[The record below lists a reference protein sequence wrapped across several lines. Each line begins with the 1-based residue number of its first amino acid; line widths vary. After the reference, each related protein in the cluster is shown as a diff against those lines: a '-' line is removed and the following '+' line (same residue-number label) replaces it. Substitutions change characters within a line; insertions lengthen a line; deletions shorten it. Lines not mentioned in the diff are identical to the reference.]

1 MIALVGL
8 GNPGEKYDLNRHN
21 VGHMVLNTIINGQK
35 EVITEKKL
43 GGQITNFKYRSKNI
57 KTFKSNDFMNECG
70 ISIKKFISFY
80 KFKTESIYVIHDDLD
95 LQLGKVKIKFG
106 GSSGGHNGLKSIDSM
121 IGKDYF
127 RIRIGISH
135 PGSKELVNKHVLSNF
150 KKQELIT
157 VNEICEQI
165 STNFG
170 MLMHR
175 DKSKFLNKVKQ

>member
-1 MIALVGL
+1 
-8 GNPGEKYDLNRHN
+8 
-21 VGHMVLNTIINGQK
+21 
-35 EVITEKKL
+35 
-43 GGQITNFKYRSKNI
+43 
-57 KTFKSNDFMNECG
+57 MNECG

-80 KFKTESIYVIHDDLD
+80 KFKSDSIYVIHDDLD

-135 PGSKELVNKHVLSNF
+135 PGSKKLVNKHVLTNF
-150 KKQELIT
+150 KKHELIT
-157 VNEICEQI
+157 VTKICEQI
-165 STNFG
+165 SINLY
-170 MLMHR
+170 MLMNK

>member
-21 VGHMVLNTIINGQK
+21 VGHMVVNTIISSQK

-43 GGQITNFKYRSKNI
+43 GGQISNFKYSSKNI
-57 KTFKSNDFMNECG
+57 KTYISNDFMNECG

-80 KFKTESIYVIHDDLD
+80 KFKSDSIYVIHDDLD

-121 IGKDYF
+121 YGKDYF

-135 PGSKELVNKHVLSNF
+135 PGSKKLVNKHVLTNF

-157 VNEICEQI
+157 VTKICEQI
-165 STNFG
+165 SINLH
-170 MLMHR
+170 MLMNR

>member
-21 VGHMVLNTIINGQK
+21 VGHMVLNTIINDQK

-43 GGQITNFKYRSKNI
+43 GGQITNFKYGSKNI

-95 LQLGKVKIKFG
+95 LQLGKIKIKFG
-106 GSSGGHNGLKSIDSM
+106 GSSGGHNGLKSIDNM

>member
-8 GNPGEKYDLNRHN
+8 GNPGEKYYLNRHN
-21 VGHMVLNTIINGQK
+21 DGHMVLNTIINGQK
-35 EVITEKKL
+35 EVNTEKKL
-43 GGQITNFKYRSKNI
+43 GGQITNFKYSSKNI

-106 GSSGGHNGLKSIDSM
+106 GSTGGHNGLKSIDSM

-165 STNFG
+165 STNLG
-170 MLMHR
+170 MLMHG
-175 DKSKFLNKVKQ
+175 DKSKFLYKVK

>member
-1 MIALVGL
+1 MIALIGL

-21 VGHMVLNTIINGQK
+21 VGHMVLNTIISGQK

-43 GGQITNFKYRSKNI
+43 GGQISNFKYSSKNI
-57 KTFKSNDFMNECG
+57 KTYISNDFMNECG

-80 KFKTESIYVIHDDLD
+80 KFKSDSIYVIHDDLD

-135 PGSKELVNKHVLSNF
+135 PGSKKLVNKHVLTNF
-150 KKQELIT
+150 KKHELIT
-157 VNEICEQI
+157 VTKICEQI
-165 STNFG
+165 SINLY
-170 MLMHR
+170 MLMNK

>member
-21 VGHMVLNTIINGQK
+21 VGHMVLNTIIRNQK

-43 GGQITNFKYRSKNI
+43 GGQISNFKYSSKNI
-57 KTFKSNDFMNECG
+57 KTYISNDFMNECG

-80 KFKTESIYVIHDDLD
+80 KFKSDSIYVIHDDLD

-135 PGSKELVNKHVLSNF
+135 PGSKKLVNKHVLTNF
-150 KKQELIT
+150 KKHELIT
-157 VNEICEQI
+157 VTKICEKI
-165 STNFG
+165 SINLY
-170 MLMHR
+170 MLMNK